1 MRKIVKAIT
10 AIILTAIVYSAGC
23 TKNSG
28 NSDNGE
34 ENEGGGTQQGL
45 YVGIIG
51 FNDVLKTKSIS
62 LLNNSTEGS
71 FTSFINGLSMDDNT
85 ALYYADNTALD
96 WLQSTTLPSDLIN
109 VSLLTFTD
117 GLDNA
122 SLMLN
127 SNYSTQNEF
136 LNAINNRILNDKVQ
150 GKSINAYSIG
160 LKGNNVTNEEDFRQ
174 KLMKLASSDAN
185 FYLAEN
191 MDIVIQRFREI
202 ANQLY
207 NEITIV
213 NTNVKIPGGY
223 DNNTTIRLTFDNVS
237 NANNATCYIE
247 AVFSREN
254 GKGKLSDIK
263 YIGLR
268 SSSGSSIVSNSTEG
282 ASYWYTFSDLK
293 TINEQPI
300 DNLENMKLWIYASS
314 GWRPE
319 DEFTPSNY
327 TNTSVIQKS
336 AVAVLVLDCTTSLG
350 TADFRKMQNAATEFI
365 RTLNSNSS
373 GGNGGNGGS
382 GTTPSYFV
390 FVSANPSSGGIVTG
404 GDIYQEGEQCSV
416 TAVANSDYRF
426 LRWTENG
433 HMLSTNSNYTF
444 PVNRDRNLVAQFQ
457 NDALSDY
464 TNLVLNELNGND
476 KFIEIFNAGTEPVN
490 MNGVYIEKDGLLNWE
505 SDNTVT
511 VNPGDYLVLWSED
524 VVLDHPEV
532 PDSRI
537 FHSGLSAKKNIRIQ
551 LFTPEGVSIDDF
563 NLINI
568 DANDPAYIP
577 APGSYSR
584 NVDGKWYYANATPGA
599 VNVQG
604 TVAVLGLEGQ

>member
-1 MRKIVKAIT
+1 MRKIIKAIT
-10 AIILTAIVYSAGC
+10 ALVLAGAIVYSAGC
-23 TKNSG
+23 TKDSG
-28 NSDNGE
+28 NDGSDG

-62 LLNNSTEGS
+62 LLNSSTESS
-71 FTSFINGLSMDDNT
+71 FTNFINGLSMDDNT

-96 WLQSTTLPSDLIN
+96 WLQSTTFPSDLIN

-174 KLMKLASSDAN
+174 KLMKLASSDSS

-207 NEITIV
+207 KETSIV

-223 DNNTTIRLTFDNVS
+223 DNSTTIRLTFDNVN
-237 NANNATCYIE
+237 NANNSTRYIE

-268 SSSGSSIVSNSTEG
+268 SESGSNIVSYSTEG

-293 TINEQPI
+293 TISEQPI
-300 DNLENMKLWIYASS
+300 DNLENMKLWIFTSS

-319 DEFTPSNY
+319 DEFTPSSY
-327 TNTSVIQKS
+327 TNTSVTRKS

-350 TADFRKMQNAATEFI
+350 AADFRKMQDAATEFI
-365 RTLNSNSS
+365 RTLNANSS
-373 GGNGGNGGS
+373 GGNEGGGS
-382 GTTPSYFV
+382 TPSYFV

-404 GDIYQEGEQCSV
+404 GNNMYQEGEQCSV
-416 TAVANSDYRF
+416 TAIANSGYRF

-433 HMLSTNSNYTF
+433 HKLSTSSNYTF
-444 PVNRDRNLVAQFQ
+444 SVTSDRNLIAWFQ
-457 NDALSDY
+457 DNNVLLDY

-476 KFIEIFNAGTEPVN
+476 KFIEIFNAGSEPIN
-490 MNGVYIEKDGLLNWE
+490 MEGVYIEKDGMLNWDG
-505 SDNTVT
+505 DNTIIVD
-511 VNPGDYLVLWSED
+511 PGEYLVLWSED
-524 VVLDHPEV
+524 VAIDHPEV

-537 FHSGLSAKKNIRIQ
+537 FHSGLSAKKNVRIQ
-551 LFTPEGVSIDDF
+551 LFTPAGVSIDDF
-563 NLINI
+563 NLTNI

-577 APGSYSR
+577 APASYSR
-584 NVDGKWYYANATPGA
+584 NADGKWYYAYATPGA